1 MDTSNNLLYKS
12 DMVTS
17 PMISFNTDP
26 RLYQCET
33 GWSWSPPL
41 LKDYDY
47 WLVLS
52 GRGVLVRNQVAHD
65 LKGGVCF
72 VLRPGDRIAARH
84 DPARCLRVFSFH
96 FSATRPPLPPAE
108 ELPVFRRLED
118 MALLEVL
125 TREAEWP
132 LSSHAGRT
140 GRAMLAAG
148 MLLSLQADP
157 TAESAD
163 GTDRI
168 EACARGLRNAPGR
181 AVSIAELARE
191 CGMSE
196 GHFSRSFKQ
205 HIGLSPSRFR
215 TLARIERARHLL
227 RESPLPLS
235 AIAEST
241 GFHDE
246 MHFSRVFKAE
256 TGMPPGHFRRQLL
269 S

>member
-1 MDTSNNLLYKS
+1 
-12 DMVTS
+12 
-17 PMISFNTDP
+17 MISLNTDP
-26 RLYQCET
+26 RLYECET

-52 GRGVLVRNQVAHD
+52 GRGVLVRNQLAHD

-72 VLRPGDRIAARH
+72 VLRPGDRIEARH

-108 ELPVFRRLED
+108 KLPVFRRLED

-132 LSSHAGRT
+132 LSVHGGQAC
-140 GRAMLAAG
+140 RAMLAAG

-157 TAESAD
+157 AAESTD

-168 EACARGLRNAPGR
+168 EACARRLRNSPGR
-181 AVSIAELARE
+181 SVGIAELARE

-196 GHFSRSFKQ
+196 GHFSRRFKEL
-205 HIGLSPSRFR
+205 IGLSPSRFR
-215 TLARIERARHLL
+215 TLARIDRARHLL
-227 RESPLPLS
+227 RESPLPLA
-235 AIAEST
+235 AIAEAT

-256 TGMPPGHFRRQLL
+256 TGMPPGRFRRKRL